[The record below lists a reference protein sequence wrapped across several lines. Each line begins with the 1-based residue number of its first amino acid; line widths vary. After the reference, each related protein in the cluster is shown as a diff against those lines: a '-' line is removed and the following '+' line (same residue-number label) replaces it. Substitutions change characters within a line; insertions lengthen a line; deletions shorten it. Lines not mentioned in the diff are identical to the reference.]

1 MQPECCA
8 DTTHL
13 LRNTYFFEFL
23 MLHIDYITN
32 SIFNSRTY
40 ILSDGSDKVW
50 LVDCGDGEPL
60 LPIVGRKR
68 VGGVLLSYALL
79 SSSMACFHFCRCSL
93 GIQYS

>member
-40 ILSDGSDKVW
+40 ILSDDSEKVW
-50 LVDCGDGEPL
+50 LVDCGDAFWNENEDENENFGLSPAS
-60 LPIVGRKR
+60 R
-68 VGGVLLSYALL
+68 VEGVLLTHAHWRTRS
-79 SSSMACFHFCRCSL
+79 
-93 GIQYS
+93 